1 MKNSMEEEI
10 QEKLEEIYNF
20 KIEVNFVD
28 FRQYE
33 IIGKIE
39 EKEFVVPVLYNS
51 MSTLD
56 GNIANFKNAINT
68 KILELFK
75 K

>member
-1 MKNSMEEEI
+1 MEGEI

-39 EKEFVVPVLYNS
+39 EKEFKVPVLYNS

-56 GNIANFKNAINT
+56 GNITNFKNAINT